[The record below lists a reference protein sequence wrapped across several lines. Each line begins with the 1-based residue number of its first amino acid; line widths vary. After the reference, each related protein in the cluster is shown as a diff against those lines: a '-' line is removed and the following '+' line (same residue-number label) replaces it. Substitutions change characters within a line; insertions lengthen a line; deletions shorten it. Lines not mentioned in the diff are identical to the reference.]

1 MSTAIYVR
9 GERGDQNLFS
19 FNDDVSQWDIRREM
33 EEFVR
38 EVRGFVLA
46 EFLISTTRGDYW
58 YSDIESLVND
68 IGEFSVE
75 MNG

>member
-19 FNDDVSQWDIRREM
+19 FNDDVSQYNIRREM

-38 EVRGFVLA
+38 EARGFVLA

-58 YSDIESLVND
+58 FMDIEALVND